1 MIGLDISDRSI
12 KLVQLSN
19 DDRRVLL
26 SHCWQMIPEGVIEQG
41 VIQEAP
47 MVRKLLTE
55 ALKKCRLQAQPDD
68 AVVASI
74 PETQSFMR
82 VIEVPVMKEDEIAE
96 AIQWEVAQHIPFG
109 LENVYIDWQLI
120 GGGHEAAAGR
130 EEVLVGAAQRKVV
143 DPLVDVLL
151 KAGLDVAAL
160 ELESQ
165 ALVRALISYELR
177 QQQGLLLVDIGGTA
191 TNVVIHDHGAMRFTA
206 SLQSGAQH
214 LEAAISEEDRANLS
228 GPRQEP
234 LVGEQAERVAQAM
247 QPAQEQ
253 LAAEIR
259 GVVDFY
265 NSTDSQHQVHE
276 ILLTGGGSNYPGFD
290 RVIVRYFDNV
300 HVQRGN
306 PWANI
311 LSGAV
316 KRPPLL
322 IHESVHFATALGL
335 ALRHAAL

>member
-1 MIGLDISDRSI
+1 MIGLDISDRSM

-19 DDRRVLL
+19 DSRRTLL
-26 SHCWQMIPEGVIEQG
+26 SHCWHTIPAGAIEQG
-41 VIQEAP
+41 VVQDASLVQKVLVETFAQ
-47 MVRKLLTE
+47 
-55 ALKKCRLQAQPDD
+55 CRLSAPVGD

-82 VIEVPVMKEDEIAE
+82 VIEVPVMQEDEIAE

-109 LENVYIDWQLI
+109 LEKVYLDWQPI
-120 GGGHEAAAGR
+120 GGGHAAAAGR
-130 EEVLVGAAQRKVV
+130 QEVLVGAAQRKVI
-143 DPLVDVLL
+143 DPLVAVFQQV
-151 KAGLDVAAL
+151 GLDVAAL

-165 ALVRALISYELR
+165 ALARALISPELR
-177 QQQGLLLVDIGGTA
+177 RQQGLLLVDIGGTA
-191 TNVVIHDHGAMRFTA
+191 TNVIIHDHGA
-206 SLQSGAQH
+206 QQ
-214 LEAAISEEDRANLS
+214 LEKTLSEEDR
-228 GPRQEP
+228 GHFVEPRQEA
-234 LVGEQAERVAQAM
+234 LIGEDAERIAQLM

-265 NSTDSQHQVHE
+265 NSMDTQHKVHE
-276 ILLTGGGSNYPGFD
+276 ILLTGGGSNFPGFD

-311 LSGAV
+311 LSGAE
-316 KRPPLL
+316 KKPPLL
-322 IHESVHFATALGL
+322 VHESVHFATAFGL
-335 ALRHAAL
+335 ALRHVFL